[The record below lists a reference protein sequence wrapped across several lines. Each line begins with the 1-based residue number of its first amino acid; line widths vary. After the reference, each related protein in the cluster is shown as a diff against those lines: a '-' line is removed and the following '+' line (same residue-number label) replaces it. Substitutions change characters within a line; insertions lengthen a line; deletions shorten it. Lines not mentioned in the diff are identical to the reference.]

1 MREAQHV
8 PAKPAHRLVRR
19 VAEPLLRAPSS
30 FRACD
35 AGDRLNG
42 TK

>member
-1 MREAQHV
+1 V

-19 VAEPLLRAPSS
+19 VAELCLRAPSS
-30 FRACD
+30 LRACD
-35 AGDRLNG
+35 AGDRLYG